1 MWPFLLLAASA
12 ASESVPPYVSAATV
26 FFEGGQTVRIH
37 GPEGTQDVR
46 YTLASLIGAPGGAF
60 KVAHWCWE
68 FTKFWQCQTQLVSSS
83 GAQTWLKNGSVR
95 QLVFTP
101 DGRWLAGMGDNT
113 LWLWDL
119 QRPAAAPRTRVL
131 PMQRLERLSLRG
143 GQLCVSGSGKEFVL
157 AWPSLKLL
165 QQQEQPRSI
174 QFEVTMTA
182 GNSQTTTG
190 TQVGVAQTR
199 APLCP

>member
-1 MWPFLLLAASA
+1 
-12 ASESVPPYVSAATV
+12 
-26 FFEGGQTVRIH
+26 
-37 GPEGTQDVR
+37 
-46 YTLASLIGAPGGAF
+46 
-60 KVAHWCWE
+60 
-68 FTKFWQCQTQLVSSS
+68 VSSS

-113 LWLWDL
+113 LQLWDL

-143 GQLCVSGSGKEFVL
+143 GQLCVSSYGKEFVV

-165 QQQEQPRSI
+165 QQQEQPRNI

-190 TQVGVAQTR
+190 TWVGVAQTR
-199 APLCP
+199 ALLCP